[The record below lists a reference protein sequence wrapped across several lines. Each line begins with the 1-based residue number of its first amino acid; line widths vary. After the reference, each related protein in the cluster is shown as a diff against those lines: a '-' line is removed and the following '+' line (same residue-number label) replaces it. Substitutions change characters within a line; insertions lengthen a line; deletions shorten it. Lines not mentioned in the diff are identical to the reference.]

1 MQIHVLGVLGR
12 IQEVESDMRKI
23 RKKTL
28 LEGGGVGC
36 RWTGKLGEVS
46 ITNVDDPFTC
56 DCREL
61 LSLNRINLTFLGV

>member
-1 MQIHVLGVLGR
+1 
-12 IQEVESDMRKI
+12 MRKI